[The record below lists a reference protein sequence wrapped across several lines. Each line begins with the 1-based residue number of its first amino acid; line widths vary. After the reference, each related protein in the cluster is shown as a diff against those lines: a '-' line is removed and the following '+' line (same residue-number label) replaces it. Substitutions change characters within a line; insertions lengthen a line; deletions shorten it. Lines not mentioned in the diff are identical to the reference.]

1 MQDQMAD
8 QAKAKVM
15 DRPDGVY
22 KGLSMTGRAG
32 IGKRT
37 RR

>member
-1 MQDQMAD
+1 MAD

-22 KGLSMTGRAG
+22 NAVPMTGRAG
-32 IGKRT
+32 VGKRK

>member
-1 MQDQMAD
+1 MQMAD

-15 DRPDGVY
+15 NGPDGVY
-22 KGLSMTGRAG
+22 KGVPMTGRAG
-32 IGKRT
+32 VGKRT

>member
-1 MQDQMAD
+1 MQMAD
-8 QAKAKVM
+8 QANAKVM

-22 KGLSMTGRAG
+22 KAVPMTGRAG
-32 IGKRT
+32 VGMRT